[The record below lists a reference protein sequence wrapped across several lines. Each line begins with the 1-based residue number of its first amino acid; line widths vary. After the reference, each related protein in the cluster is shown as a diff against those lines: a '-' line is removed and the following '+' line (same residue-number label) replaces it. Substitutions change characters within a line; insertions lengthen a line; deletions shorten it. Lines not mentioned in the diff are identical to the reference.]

1 VRRVWIFLIRATKY
15 PTATGSPQYR
25 SRATLPS
32 DIQPS
37 DANPDRTLC
46 YPSSYLRVQVQ
57 GEQHRKPNCL
67 GSRLL
72 LLGCRCVLDLVEPA
86 ARAGDRRLESGT
98 ITGRL
103 EISPEPLDD
112 RARPS
117 RFAAVVG
124 LHSFLCID
132 SHTLVISHEDYLRLP
147 AGQANEGNL
156 ASNDDISIPT
166 RQTVQRRRS
175 RRRRKMRGRS
185 QKS

>member
-1 VRRVWIFLIRATKY
+1 MLGFFAFGFRSSLLWLFLLSSKPYGLVGVFRLGGSRFRGVRRVWIFLIRATKY

-37 DANPDRTLC
+37 DADPDRTLR

-57 GEQHRKPNCL
+57 GEQHRQPNCL

-72 LLGCRCVLDLVEPA
+72 LLGCRCIRDLVEPA
-86 ARAGDRRLESGT
+86 ARPGDRRLESGT

-117 RFAAVVG
+117 CFAAVVG

-132 SHTLVISHEDYLRLP
+132 SHTLVISQE
-147 AGQANEGNL
+147 Q
-156 ASNDDISIPT
+156 PT
-166 RQTVQRRRS
+166 GWRA
-175 RRRRKMRGRS
+175 
-185 QKS
+185 

>member
-46 YPSSYLRVQVQ
+46 YPSSYLRVQIQ
-57 GEQHRKPNCL
+57 GEQHRQPNCL

-72 LLGCRCVLDLVEPA
+72 LLGCRCILDLVEPA
-86 ARAGDRRLESGT
+86 ARAGDRSLESRT

-156 ASNDDISIPT
+156 ASNDDIAIPT
-166 RQTVQRRRS
+166 R
-175 RRRRKMRGRS
+175 
-185 QKS
+185 